1 MSVATLEDFLMDPE
15 SEEGASSAAAAA
27 TAAAQQMVPH
37 DPASLEGVVVVETSD
52 GEVME
57 VDKQIAF
64 LSPILQLG

>member
-1 MSVATLEDFLMDPE
+1 MAVATLEDFLMDPE

-27 TAAAQQMVPH
+27 AAAAQMVPH

>member
-1 MSVATLEDFLMDPE
+1 MAVATLEDFLMDPE

-27 TAAAQQMVPH
+27 AAAQMVPH